1 VSGFRDIMEGKTKK
15 RILFVDDEPPV
26 LNLLQV
32 LCRQADPNWEPVFVP
47 SGALAV
53 RLMAEKPF
61 DAVVTDMRM
70 PGMNGAELLE
80 HVRDH
85 HPRMFRAVLSGCVD
99 QPLSIRSLTTAHQY
113 QAKPFKFPAVQS
125 MLARVFALDR
135 YVPDPTLQ
143 EAICRTH
150 RLPTPTAFHARFAR
164 ELSSMGAMAEGLG
177 GLTAYDVALT
187 AKLLQLVN
195 SAFFGAARTVL
206 TAREAVQ
213 ALGTGLLRALGSTKK
228 VFWGQEAD
236 QLTDFPLENVVKHS
250 VATGMRASRIVSL
263 ERGRPDA
270 EMIAFTAGVLHD
282 IGKLVL
288 AVATPERYR
297 QAVLHGLSEGV
308 SDCQA
313 ERAVIGATHAQV
325 GAYLLGL
332 WGVPE
337 PIVEV
342 VAWHHE
348 PRERLA
354 VGFGPLTAVYVANIV
369 ENQQA
374 SAGGGVTDAALDPE
388 YLKALRVDPQRLDRW
403 LQAGLGE

>member
-1 VSGFRDIMEGKTKK
+1 VDDKPKK
-15 RILFVDDEPPV
+15 RILFVDDEPAL

-32 LCRQADPNWEPVFVP
+32 LCRQADPNWDPVFVT
-47 SGALAV
+47 SGPLAV

-61 DAVVTDMRM
+61 DAVVSDMRM
-70 PGMNGAELLE
+70 PEMNGAELLE
-80 HVRDH
+80 HVRDRY
-85 HPRMFRAVLSGCVD
+85 PRTFRVVLSGYMD
-99 QPLSIRSLTTAHQY
+99 QPLTIRVLTAAHQY
-113 QAKPFKFPAVQS
+113 LAKPFKFPLLQS

-135 YVPDPTLQ
+135 YLPDLTLQ
-143 EAICRTH
+143 AAICQTH
-150 RLPTPTAFHARFAR
+150 RLPAPTAFHARFAR

-177 GLTAYDVALT
+177 GLAAQDVALT

-195 SAFFGAARTVL
+195 SAFFGLARTVL
-206 TAREAVQ
+206 GAREAAQV
-213 ALGTGLLRALGSTKK
+213 LGTGLLRILGSTKQA
-228 VFWGQEAD
+228 FWGQEAD

-250 VATGMRASRIVSL
+250 VATGMRASRIISL

-270 EMIAFTAGVLHD
+270 EMTAFTAGVLHD

-288 AVATPERYR
+288 AVATPELYR
-297 QAVLHGLSEGV
+297 QAVLHALSEGV

-332 WGVPE
+332 WGVPD

-354 VGFGPLTAVYVANIV
+354 VGFGPLTAVYVANIL

-388 YLKALRVDPQRLDRW
+388 YLKALRVDPQRLNRW